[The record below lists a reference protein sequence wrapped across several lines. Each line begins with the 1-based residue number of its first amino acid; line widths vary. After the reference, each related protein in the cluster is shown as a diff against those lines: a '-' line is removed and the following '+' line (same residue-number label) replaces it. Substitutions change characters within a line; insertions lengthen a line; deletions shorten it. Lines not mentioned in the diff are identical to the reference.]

1 MYNSLP
7 ASVSHPTRWT
17 WNSHIPYAQDDDA
30 DKLELGSQ
38 SAVLW
43 AITQQIAI
51 PAILARKELHTFG
64 RMVEAKAASKKSPTP
79 SPNLARAFCKRL
91 EEADRMA
98 IGERI
103 YRKLFQDHPELVDYF
118 SNTKMDSLAVH
129 LVQALD
135 VMVKASGGQIAAEKG
150 PFRSLMN
157 HLGRIHLNIWVP
169 SYACPLMRYAV
180 LECFG
185 TLRTKALE
193 IPTTADTLQK

>member
-1 MYNSLP
+1 MGD
-7 ASVSHPTRWT
+7 HPTDCHT
-17 WNSHIPYAQDDDA
+17 GD
-30 DKLELGSQ
+30 LG
-38 SAVLW
+38 VEG
-43 AITQQIAI
+43 IAY
-51 PAILARKELHTFG
+51 FG
-64 RMVEAKAASKKSPTP
+64 RMVEVKAASKNSPTP

-118 SNTKMDSLAVH
+118 SNTNMDSLAVH

-169 SYACPLMRYAV
+169 GYACPLMRYAV
-180 LECFG
+180 LEC
-185 TLRTKALE
+185 LE
-193 IPTTADTLQK
+193 PFARKPWKYPRRPIHSKSSLHASIPKS